1 MGLVLKDGQWQLQAA
16 GSAAGYDATAGAKG
30 SSFLRNS
37 ASSVL
42 TGSLLQPSGSV
53 SQANIFSARG
63 VGGTTGAT
71 SSKIY
76 ATRRVG
82 TALDLDDF
90 SAGFTFAAWI
100 RADSNITN
108 NNSTIFFSSQAGG
121 ADAVLPTTIDRSC
134 AQ

>member
-1 MGLVLKDGQWQLQAA
+1 MGLILKDGQWSLQAG
-16 GSAAGYDATAGAKG
+16 GSGEKTYDATAGAAG

-63 VGGTTGAT
+63 VGGATGTA

-108 NNSTIFFSSQAGG
+108 NSSTIFFSSQAGG
-121 ADAVLPTTIDRSC
+121 TDAVEN
-134 AQ
+134 AAVAHG